1 MVSDFPTVIQLAE
14 LRSESSVLLHSPCP
28 QGPQKGL
35 WVTTEQ
41 EMGGLFEFLLVRGV
55 KLLV

>member
-14 LRSESSVLLHSPCP
+14 LRSESSAFSTAHALKVLRKAF
-28 QGPQKGL
+28 G
-35 WVTTEQ
+35 VTIEQ